1 MIKKVKKRDG
11 RIVDFDRAKIE
22 QAIMRAAAA
31 VGSQIENA
39 QQVRDAVVQNLDNSF
54 KNSIPTVEDVQ
65 DAVEQI
71 LIQYGRSNMAKAF
84 ILYRRK
90 RQELRE
96 AKSALG
102 VNDDM
107 KLSFRALHILAT
119 HRLLQRKSDSTLE
132 TPREMFLRV
141 ARALAKAEKKY
152 NENSEKAEAEFARLF
167 FNLELLPSTAMLRHA
182 GRGQNHLADAFV
194 LPIDDDIVSLFDTL
208 KQAALLHKNR
218 QRGFGIGLSFSPLRP
233 KGAKVGQGGFGE
245 SAAGP
250 VSFLQMYDRALH
262 QINPYGTNG
271 AFLSVHHPDIIDFIT
286 AKENVQL
293 HNFGL
298 SVVFTREFMRAVKED
313 GMYKLIDPHTKGI
326 VAKLRARSVIDMIT
340 TIAWR
345 TGDPAIVF
353 LDNLNNETPFE
364 NHFLNATSPT
374 GEQPLFPHEGCF
386 SASINVEKHI
396 KNKQIDWEK
405 LQSTVAYAV
414 RLLDNAIDI
423 SVYPTAAMR
432 HAIEYTRRIG
442 IGVMGWAD
450 ALIACEIPY
459 NSPEAL
465 AAGEKFMAFISKEA
479 KTASMNL
486 AKKRGTF
493 GGFSESKSKE
503 KVRNISRTTIV
514 HSGII
519 SAIAGCSQGIEPHY
533 AIGYLKKTPNAE
545 TFEVLPAFEEVAQR
559 EGFFT
564 TELVKKSAL
573 AGSLRGVKEVPQ
585 KWRRLFV
592 TAHDCSIQNH
602 LAMQI
607 AFQKY
612 TDNGVSKTIN
622 LPPSSTINEIE
633 EIIMRAYDAGCKSI
647 HVYREGST
655 QQLMYAQKKQR
666 RKKVKLEVS

>member
-11 RIVDFDRAKIE
+11 RVVDFDRTKIE

-31 VGSQIENA
+31 VGNPIENA
-39 QQVRDAVVQNLDNSF
+39 QQVRDTVIQKLDKSF

-65 DAVEQI
+65 DAVEHV
-71 LIQYGRSNMAKAF
+71 LIETGHSEMAKGF
-84 ILYRRK
+84 ILYRKK

-119 HRLLQRKSDSTLE
+119 HRLLQRKSEDTLE
-132 TPREMFLRV
+132 TPKEMFLRV
-141 ARALAKAEKKY
+141 AHALAKAEKKY
-152 NENSEKAEAEFARLF
+152 NENAEKTEAEFALLF
-167 FNLELLPSTAMLRHA
+167 FNLELVPSTAILRHA

-218 QRGFGIGLSFSPLRP
+218 QRGFGIGISFSPLRP

-313 GMYKLIDPHTKGI
+313 GMYKLIDPHSKGI

-353 LDNLNNETPFE
+353 LDNLNNGSPFSDID
-364 NHFLNATSPT
+364 ATSPT

-386 SASINVEKHI
+386 SASINIEKHI

-405 LQSTVAYAV
+405 LQLTVASAV

-442 IGVMGWAD
+442 IGMMGWAD

-465 AAGEKFMAFISKEA
+465 ATGEKLMAFISKEA
-479 KTASMNL
+479 KNASMNL

-493 GGFSESKSKE
+493 GGFSESKNKE

-514 HSGII
+514 NSGIT
-519 SAIAGCSQGIEPHY
+519 SVIAGCSQGIEPHY
-533 AIGYLKKTPNAE
+533 AIGYLKKTPSAE
-545 TFEVLPAFEEVAQR
+545 MFEVLPAFEEVAQR

-592 TAHDCSIQNH
+592 TAHDCSIQDH

-666 RKKVKLEVS
+666 RKK

>member
-1 MIKKVKKRDG
+1 MIKKIKKRDG
-11 RIVDFDRAKIE
+11 LIVDFNSAKIE

-31 VGSQIENA
+31 VGNQIENA
-39 QQVRDAVVQNLDNSF
+39 QQFRDIVVQKLEQSF
-54 KNSIPTVEDVQ
+54 KSTIPSVEDVQ
-65 DAVEQI
+65 DIVEQV
-71 LIQYGRSNMAKAF
+71 LIENGRSEMAKAF
-84 ILYRRK
+84 ILYRKK

-102 VNDDM
+102 VVDDM

-119 HRLLQRKSDSTLE
+119 HRLLQPKSDGTVE
-132 TPREMFLRV
+132 TPREMFLRT
-141 ARALAKAEKKY
+141 AHALAKAEKKY
-152 NENSEKAEAEFARLF
+152 DDNAEKAEAAFARLF
-167 FNLELLPSTAMLRHA
+167 LNLELLPSTAILRHA
-182 GRGQNHLADAFV
+182 GRGQNHLAEAFV
-194 LPIDDDIVSLFDTL
+194 LPVEDDIVSLFDTL

-218 QRGFGIGLSFSPLRP
+218 QRGFGVGISFSPLRP
-233 KGAKVGQGGFGE
+233 KGAKVGLAGFGE

-271 AFLSVHHPDIIDFIT
+271 AFLSVHHPDIIEFIT

-298 SVVFTREFMRAVKED
+298 SVVFSREFMRAVKDD
-313 GMYKLIDPHTKGI
+313 GMYKLIDPHTKGV

-353 LDNLNNETPFE
+353 LDNLNNSNPFD
-364 NHFLNATSPT
+364 NFFLDATTPT

-386 SASINVEKHI
+386 TASINIGKHI
-396 KNKQIDWEK
+396 KSKQIDWEK
-405 LQSTVAYAV
+405 LQTTIAAAV
-414 RLLDNAIDI
+414 HLLDNAIDI

-432 HAIEYTRRIG
+432 HAIEHTRRIG

-450 ALIACEIPY
+450 ALIACEMPY
-459 NSPEAL
+459 SSHEAL
-465 AAGEKFMAFISKEA
+465 ALGEKVMAFISKEA
-479 KTASMNL
+479 KAASSML
-486 AKKRGTF
+486 ARKRGPF
-493 GGFSESKSKE
+493 GGFAESKNKE
-503 KVRNISRTTIV
+503 KVRNISRTTIM
-514 HSGII
+514 HSGIT
-519 SAIAGCSQGIEPHY
+519 SVIAGCSQGIEPHY
-533 AIGYLKKTPNAE
+533 AIGYLKRTPNAE
-545 TFEVLPAFEEVAQR
+545 TFEVLPAFEEAAQR

-564 TELVKKSAL
+564 TELVKKIAL
-573 AGSLRGVKEVPQ
+573 AGSVRGMKEVPQ
-585 KWRRLFV
+585 KWKRLFV
-592 TAHDCSIQNH
+592 TAQDCSIYEH

-622 LPPSSTINEIE
+622 LPPTSTINEIE
-633 EIIMRAYDAGCKSI
+633 ELMMRAYDAGCKSI

-655 QQLMYAQKKQR
+655 QQLMYAKEKR
-666 RKKVKLEVS
+666 RKKVKMEV